1 MTRSLSRA
9 SLRAAG
15 IRVAKKPAP
24 STAYTVVLPQN
35 ATGGRR
41 VAVAVLAVGQEGARA
56 GRIVTEATRLKVLS
70 QKARSA
76 QRERAFLAN
85 LAQVGVPVPIP
96 EFRFAIDHADAGG
109 RCLVAHPAGHGQ
121 CIRCRC
127 HELVAP
133 AQWKAHVATNRQW
146 RADYAWPDARVALEV
161 EGGVWSRGKHG
172 RGSGIV
178 KDMEKGNGYAVR
190 GWRVLRVTPTQLAD
204 PETADLVK
212 RALGL

>member
-15 IRVAKKPAP
+15 VRLVPA
-24 STAYTVVLPQN
+24 QN

-41 VAVAVLAVGQEGARA
+41 VAVAGLALPSSVSQA
-56 GRIVTEATRLKVLS
+56 GRIVTEATKLKVLS

-109 RCLVAHPAGHGQ
+109 HCLVAHPAGHGQ

-127 HELVAP
+127 HELVATC
-133 AQWKAHVATNRQW
+133 AFHCAGAT
-146 RADYAWPDARVALEV
+146 
-161 EGGVWSRGKHG
+161 S
-172 RGSGIV
+172 S
-178 KDMEKGNGYAVR
+178 
-190 GWRVLRVTPTQLAD
+190 
-204 PETADLVK
+204 
-212 RALGL
+212 